1 MRIFAILA
9 LVFAGCGSR
18 SRNTR
23 PSLESASRNTQPSLE
38 SAKRSVAIFHTV
50 LAEKRLLYEST
61 SKVEQMACPPRRFS
75 LNGTEY
81 WFQSDPFANGFGTSL
96 YLTSDKTLVVKV
108 MESDNLLEW
117 LWREAAAAAA
127 LNDLIV
133 AKNLPSPQLH
143 QPTYNPAEVSRLC
156 QLRMVTMDR
165 AGMFN
170 LDRLVNTYGYQSP
183 ADVRKMAIVSLD
195 TLEHV
200 HSRGLLHG
208 DIHAGNFVI
217 EPLGDSR
224 VRLSLI
230 DFGRARPY
238 RDAHTGDH
246 VSYGPTSPADHPSF
260 IVLNAGVLSIFEL
273 EEIRMSRRDDLFRLA
288 EMLVFLLE
296 GDDSLYDGG
305 EKIIVDRQAALQ
317 RKLYRKFSDRVP
329 PEFVA
334 FYRTTMR
341 MGFAQDPDYEALR
354 ATFS

>member
-81 WFQSDPFANGFGTSL
+81 WFQSDPFANGFGTS
-96 YLTSDKTLVVKV
+96 
-108 MESDNLLEW
+108 